1 MNVCA
6 EAVDLMLAYFDHDDC
21 LVYGIGNDGRQDDGL
36 GWAFMDWL
44 EDSGHCRQAERRRHY
59 QLQLED
65 ADLLSY
71 KRRVLFVDASKDER
85 LDSFDITRV
94 YPKLDFSFTSH
105 ALSISTVLATC
116 LTCFDRVPEV
126 YQLAIR
132 GYEWELQAGLS
143 AGAQVN
149 LELAQAYFSGSP
161 GTVAAG
167 RRCIITDEP
176 NVVGGSR

>member
-6 EAVDLMLAYFDHDDC
+6 EPAGILLPYFDREDC

-44 EDSGHCRQAERRRHY
+44 EARGLCQRAERRRLY

-71 KRRVLFVDASKDER
+71 QRRVLFVDASKGHD
-85 LDSFDITRV
+85 LDTFRISRV
-94 YPKLDFSFTSH
+94 HPRLDFSFTSH
-105 ALSISTVLATC
+105 ALSIAAVLATC
-116 LTCFDRVPEV
+116 MTCFDRVPEV

-132 GYEWELQAGLS
+132 GYEWELQSGLS
-143 AGAQVN
+143 AGALEN
-149 LELAQAYFSGSP
+149 LALAQAAISGSDE
-161 GTVAAG
+161 TVAAAQHHL
-167 RRCIITDEP
+167 
-176 NVVGGSR
+176 NAY

>member
-6 EAVDLMLAYFDHDDC
+6 EPVEIQLAYFDHEDC

-44 EDSGHCRQAERRRHY
+44 EASAHCCRADRRRHY

-71 KRRVLFVDASKDER
+71 QRRVLFVDASKDQD
-85 LDSFDITRV
+85 LDTFLISRV
-94 YPKLDFSFTSH
+94 HPRLDFSFTSH
-105 ALSISTVLATC
+105 ALSISAVLATC

-132 GYEWELQAGLS
+132 GFEWELQTGLS
-143 AGAQVN
+143 AAARKN
-149 LELAQAYFSGSP
+149 LEQAQACLGGSSVS
-161 GTVAAG
+161 VAASE
-167 RRCIITDEP
+167 RYLNTVESKL
-176 NVVGGSR
+176 VGGSR